1 MKKFGIKTHEMG
13 EALFSSIIFLIFG
26 IFLITEPVNLIKV
39 CLYVFGSFITLVG
52 IFKLLLYYKESNGN
66 KRDIISG
73 GFFILLG
80 MGTIICTIA
89 FYEHLET
96 VFRLIL
102 SIYLLYVGINRL
114 VYAFKVKT
122 RKQPY
127 FLNAAAI
134 ILIAIL
140 LAAIPGLPLM
150 VVGIFVTLY
159 AICEIIG
166 YVIGR
171 KDKSDDGVSE
181 AVVVNEQVENKNKE
195 DVKLLK

>member
-1 MKKFGIKTHEMG
+1 MKKFGLKTHEMG
-13 EALFSSIIFLIFG
+13 ETLFSSIIFLIIG

-39 CLYVFGSFITLVG
+39 FLYIFGSFIALVG

-66 KRDIISG
+66 KKDTISG

-102 SIYLLYVGINRL
+102 SIYLLYVGINRF

-122 RKQPY
+122 KKQPY
-127 FLNAAAI
+127 FVNAALI

-140 LAAIPGLPLM
+140 LAVIPGLPLM
-150 VVGIFVTLY
+150 VVGILVTLY
-159 AICEIIG
+159 AIFEIIG
-166 YVIGR
+166 YVIGK
-171 KDKSDDGVSE
+171 KDKVESDISE
-181 AVVVNEQVENKNKE
+181 AVVVSEQVESKE
-195 DVKLLK
+195 EVKLLK

>member
-1 MKKFGIKTHEMG
+1 MKKFGLKTHEMG

-26 IFLITEPVNLIKV
+26 IFLITEPVDFIQL
-39 CLYVFGSFITLVG
+39 CLYIFGSFITLVG

-66 KRDIISG
+66 KKEIISG

-89 FYEHLET
+89 FYKHLET
-96 VFRLIL
+96 VFRFIL
-102 SIYLLYVGINRL
+102 AIYLLYVGINRL
-114 VYAFKVKT
+114 VFAFKVKAK
-122 RKQPY
+122 KQPY
-127 FLNAAAI
+127 FINAALI

-140 LAAIPGLPLM
+140 LAVIPGLPLM

-159 AICEIIG
+159 AVCEIVG

-171 KDKSDDGVSE
+171 KDKTDNDVSE
-181 AVVVNEQVENKNKE
+181 AVVVNEKIESKKND